1 MVNVNKLKGAIMRA
15 GFTQGTLASAMKMSP
30 NTLNIK
36 VNGGSKITVD
46 EAKEMCAILGIEN
59 NEEKCEIFLS

>member
-1 MVNVNKLKGAIMRA
+1 MRA